1 MAILYLLLKICL
13 YGKWH
18 NKNIKNH
25 EVQWLF
31 EYISASSTFR
41 FVVVDQHKTLKQI
54 NRRISATDED
64 GYCLLHAVREQMK
77 GWNPTVMVLWT
88 LVWMQGHRN
97 AKKYAR
103 FLSGGEAQ
111 FNSLLQQCHKGGA
124 YQQLLEHMDL
134 VFTILYDTI
143 EQPIAVIRCNGD
155 LDFYPKGSD
164 PVTDD
169 TIVVCQ
175 TSPCHYD
182 ATKPRSKYI
191 QLSSF
196 PLYSYNKL
204 LKPLVY
210 L

>member
-1 MAILYLLLKICL
+1 MTLNCYLSASVLYLLVECCIFYFL
-13 YGKWH
+13 
-18 NKNIKNH
+18 
-25 EVQWLF
+25 VAAQ
-31 EYISASSTFR
+31 S
-41 FVVVDQHKTLKQI
+41 KTLK
-54 NRRISATDED
+54 RIKRKISPTPGD
-64 GYCLLHAVREQMK
+64 GYCLFHAVRQQLEDPK
-77 GWNPTVMVLWT
+77 PD
-88 LVWMQGHRN
+88 
-97 AKKYAR
+97 AKKLRALV
-103 FLSGGEAQ
+103 LSQGYINAEKYAQ
-111 FNSLLQQCHKGGA
+111 FLDGGKVMYRSLLKQSKVGRAFHH
-124 YQQLLEHMDL
+124 LLEHMDL

-196 PLYSYNKL
+196 TLYSYNKL
-204 LKPLVY
+204 LKPLVC